1 MKNIGPLSMLLA
13 VCLLANTAYAQT
25 DEELAAMQRQLNAQV
40 MEKPFSVEEE
50 AKIDAYVKESMA
62 KDLKPE
68 VKKAPSYWKPGYT
81 CADIY
86 SYGWRT
92 YRNCRYYRR
101 YYGYY
106 WH

>member
-1 MKNIGPLSMLLA
+1 MATVLKTLFVFSLVVFA
-13 VCLLANTAYAQT
+13 SVSFAQS
-25 DEELAAMQRQLNAQV
+25 EEEMAAMQRQLNAQV
-40 MEKPFSVEEE
+40 MEKPFSVEDE
-50 AKIDAYVKESMA
+50 AKIDAYVKEAMK

-68 VKKAPSYWKPGYT
+68 VQNAPNYWKPGYT

-86 SYGWRT
+86 SYGWRA

-106 WH
+106 WR